1 MLTELVFLVETLQY
15 YFINQK
21 PILEKRTINMKK
33 LALITLTTLAL
44 LGTQNTKAT
53 DLTKDEYIT
62 QLETRVKQLEQNQ
75 FIAPEYLSDD
85 TVDYYAAYQI
95 IKAYNGQEYD
105 SRVNWTVNEH
115 SVTIELSEGL

>member
-1 MLTELVFLVETLQY
+1 
-15 YFINQK
+15 
-21 PILEKRTINMKK
+21 MKK

-44 LGTQNTKAT
+44 LGTQSPKAT

-75 FIAPEYLSDD
+75 FIAPEELSDD

-95 IKAYNGQEYD
+95 LKAYNGLDYD
-105 SRVNWTVNEH
+105 ERVQWEVKEN
-115 SVTIELSEGL
+115 SIEINLSEGL

>member
-1 MLTELVFLVETLQY
+1 
-15 YFINQK
+15 
-21 PILEKRTINMKK
+21 MKK

-53 DLTKDEYIT
+53 DLSKDEQIESLQT
-62 QLETRVKQLEQNQ
+62 RIHQLEANQ
-75 FIAPEYLSDD
+75 FIAPEDLSDD

-95 IKAYNGQEYD
+95 IKAYNGQDYD

-115 SVTIELSEGL
+115 SIEIELGEGL

>member
-1 MLTELVFLVETLQY
+1 
-15 YFINQK
+15 
-21 PILEKRTINMKK
+21 MKK

-62 QLETRVKQLEQNQ
+62 QLETRVKQLEQSQ
-75 FIAPEYLSDD
+75 FIEPQELSDD

-95 IKAYNGQEYD
+95 LKAYNGQSYD
-105 SRVNWTVNEH
+105 ERVNWSVNEN
-115 SVTIELSEGL
+115 SIEIELGEGL

>member
-1 MLTELVFLVETLQY
+1 
-15 YFINQK
+15 
-21 PILEKRTINMKK
+21 MKK
-33 LALITLTTLAL
+33 LALITLATLAL

-62 QLETRVKQLEQNQ
+62 QLETRVKQLEKNQ
-75 FIAPEYLSDD
+75 FIAPEDLSDD

-105 SRVNWTVNEH
+105 TRVNWSVNEN
-115 SVTIELSEGL
+115 SIEIELGEGL

>member
-1 MLTELVFLVETLQY
+1 
-15 YFINQK
+15 
-21 PILEKRTINMKK
+21 MKK

-53 DLTKDEYIT
+53 DLSKDEQIESL
-62 QLETRVKQLEQNQ
+62 QARIHQLEQSQ
-75 FIAPEYLSDD
+75 FVEPQDLSDD

-105 SRVNWTVNEH
+105 TRVQWEVKEN
-115 SVTIELSEGL
+115 SIEINVGEGL